1 MGQLVVLVVVCVAIG
16 VATEYA
22 LRQYLLEQVDEE
34 LARAANRS
42 VDMFGT
48 PPPPPAPWCH
58 DQLPII
64 RPGPRFLDAPGQPVG
79 VLAMVVDERGAAQEA
94 GYLDARGE
102 RAALSEVAE
111 QQLSTAAAHHRPV
124 TRDLDGLGRYRIVAS
139 PTPRGGA
146 VILTG
151 VPMTNVDDT
160 MIRVLLIFAV
170 VTAVAVVAATTAGT
184 VIIRRA
190 LAPLTR
196 MARTAGEVVDL
207 PL

>member
-16 VATEYA
+16 VATECA

-42 VDMFGT
+42 VDTFGT
-48 PPPPPAPWCH
+48 PPPAPPPWCH

-64 RPGPRFLDAPGQPVG
+64 GPGPRFLDAPGQPVG
-79 VLAMVVDERGAAQEA
+79 VLAMVVDEHGSPQEA
-94 GYLDARGE
+94 GYLDTRGE
-102 RAALSEVAE
+102 RAALTEVAE
-111 QQLSTAAAHHRPV
+111 HQLRAAATHHRPV

-139 PTPRGGA
+139 TTRRGGA

-151 VPMTNVDDT
+151 VPMTNVDDPMT
-160 MIRVLLIFAV
+160 RVLLIFAV
-170 VTAVAVVAATTAGT
+170 VTAIAVAAATTAGT

-196 MARTAGEVVDL
+196 VARTAGEVVTL